1 MGKKL
6 TAKGFFASVAFASGC
21 FLTTAPAKADWACEV
36 ALCISNPAGPM
47 AVSECVP
54 PITQLYDHLAKGRS
68 FPLCQSADGYVNF
81 TRYGVDRWEEC
92 PDGSRASYRYDDEGN
107 RGSRRYCETFI
118 PGRGGW
124 GGGRDDDDRRFER
137 REVDGRM
144 VWGEVVDQPAAARS
158 KPRFLDYVVEGESRR
173 LWW

>member
-1 MGKKL
+1 MRGKSMI
-6 TAKGFFASVAFASGC
+6 KGVLAAGLVSVAG
-21 FLTTAPAKADWACEV
+21 LVVTTPAKAEWACEV

-54 PITQLYDHLAKGRS
+54 PITKLYDHLAKGNS

-81 TRYGVDRWEEC
+81 TRYGVDRWEDC
-92 PDGSRASYRYDDEGN
+92 PDGSKPSYQVNEHG
-107 RGSRRYCETFI
+107 GLSGTRRYCETFI

-124 GGGRDDDDRRFER
+124 NSDDGGRYEL

-144 VWGEVVDQPAAARS
+144 VWGEVVERPAQRRS
-158 KPRFLDYVVEGESRR
+158 KPHFLDYVVEGNSQR
-173 LWW
+173 LWF